1 MDKPKISILI
11 SAYNAEKYLAECIQS
26 VLNQNYDSY
35 ELIIVNDGS
44 TDGTLDICKNY
55 EETNSHVRV
64 FSWENKGLILARR
77 KGIELSRGEYILF
90 LDADDC
96 YEKDAFN
103 NINMHLDCLP
113 EAY

>member
-77 KGIELSRGEYILF
+77 KGIELSCGEYILF

-96 YEKDAFN
+96 
-103 NINMHLDCLP
+103 
-113 EAY
+113 

>member
-44 TDGTLDICKNY
+44 TDGTLDICKSY
-55 EETNSHVRV
+55 RV
-64 FSWENKGLILARR
+64 ENIFYFLMLMIAMR
-77 KGIELSRGEYILF
+77 K
-90 LDADDC
+90 
-96 YEKDAFN
+96 
-103 NINMHLDCLP
+103 MHLIILM
-113 EAY
+113 YF